1 MSKSMLD
8 GAEDELFTLR
18 VTGAQPDVRNDPDK
32 DWIANMQGE
41 LDAYYVL
48 MKQFNLM
55 DTAEVLQQLSSWSAR
70 ASEMRTQLVRVESR
84 KSNAFRTREVDPFLD
99 ECDRQFKIHS
109 RLQSLRELDWK
120 MASGQGF

>member
-1 MSKSMLD
+1 M
-8 GAEDELFTLR
+8 GEDELFTLR
-18 VTGAQPDVRNDPDK
+18 VTGVQPDVRNDPDK
-32 DWIANMQGE
+32 DWISNMQGE
-41 LDAYYVL
+41 LDAYYVVMQQL
-48 MKQFNLM
+48 NLM